1 MHLGFNL
8 STIRSHRR
16 VLVGELND
24 PIFTCKD
31 ISRRTSEGEGKQE
44 GKRQIG
50 QRLLN

>member
-1 MHLGFNL
+1 MHLSFNL

-16 VLVGELND
+16 GLGGELSD
-24 PIFTCKD
+24 PIFICEN
-31 ISRRTSEGEGKQE
+31 ISKRITEEKGKQE